1 MRFLAVVAAYLIGAV
16 PIGWLVARAFG
27 MRDIRRHGSGNIGAT
42 NVLRTLGRLPAIV
55 TLLADVLK
63 GYLAVVV
70 AAALSGGD
78 PVVTAAASVAAVV
91 GNCWSVFLGFR
102 GGKGVATGLGALLR
116 TVPWATVAALPV
128 FVAVV
133 ATTRYV
139 SLGSLLAAACVPL
152 GAVMLGYPGSAAVA
166 ALAVVAIVVGRHHA
180 NIARLRA
187 GTESRLGQRRDGPE
201 PGVSG
206 GSPR

>member
-1 MRFLAVVAAYLIGAV
+1 VIAAIVGAYLIGAV

-27 MRDIRRHGSGNIGAT
+27 VSDIRRHGSGTIGAT

-55 TLLADVLK
+55 TLLGDVLK
-63 GYLAVVV
+63 GYVAVALA
-70 AAALSGGD
+70 ARFTQGD
-78 PVVTAAASVAAVV
+78 PVAVALATVAAVV

-116 TVPWATVAALPV
+116 LVPWATLAALPV

-133 ATTRYV
+133 ATSRFV
-139 SLGSLLAAACVPL
+139 SLGSLLGALCVPL
-152 GAVMLGYPGSAAVA
+152 GAALLGYPRASVIAAVA
-166 ALAVVAIVVGRHHA
+166 VALIVVGRHHA

-187 GTESRLGQRRDGPE
+187 GTESRLGQK
-201 PGVSG
+201 STA
-206 GSPR
+206 

>member
-1 MRFLAVVAAYLIGAV
+1 MSVLAVLAAYLVGALPV
-16 PIGWLVARAFG
+16 GWLVARALG
-27 MRDIRRHGSGNIGAT
+27 VQDIRRHGSGNIGAT
-42 NVLRTLGRLPAIV
+42 NVLRTVGRVPAAV

-63 GYLAVVV
+63 GYLAVTLGARVG
-70 AAALSGGD
+70 GGD
-78 PVVTAAASVAAVV
+78 PAVTAVATVAAVV

-102 GGKGVATGLGALLR
+102 GGKGVATGLGALLC
-116 TVPWATVAALPV
+116 TVPLATLAALPV

-152 GAVMLGYPGSAAVA
+152 GAFLLRYPAPSTVAAVA
-166 ALAVVAIVVGRHHA
+166 VAAIVVARHHA

-187 GTESRLGQRRDGPE
+187 GRESRLGQGT
-201 PGVSG
+201 GTHS
-206 GSPR
+206 SA

>member
-1 MRFLAVVAAYLIGAV
+1 VRVLAVVTAYLVGAV

-27 MRDIRRHGSGNIGAT
+27 VSDIRRHGSGTIGAT
-42 NVLRTLGRLPAIV
+42 NVLRTLGRLPAIL
-55 TLLADVLK
+55 TLLADVGK
-63 GYLAVVV
+63 GYLAVMVG
-70 AAALSGGD
+70 AGLGGGD
-78 PVVTAAASVAAVV
+78 PVVVAASTVAAVI

-102 GGKGVATGLGALLR
+102 GGKGVATGLGALLP
-116 TVPWATVAALPV
+116 TVPLATLAALPV

-152 GAVMLGYPGSAAVA
+152 GAVMLRYPASYAVA
-166 ALAVVAIVVGRHHA
+166 ALAVAGIVIARHHA

-187 GTESRLGQRRDGPE
+187 GTESRLGQPR
-201 PGVSG
+201 SG
-206 GSPR
+206 QSPA